1 MLTRNRLLAGA
12 SALAAASFVPPAQAQ
27 DTGASPPPPPGTTV
41 AVALGDSVAAIQLKL
56 NSVPA
61 GGSLVF
67 PAGTYNFG
75 GRTVRGKS
83 GITVYA
89 RGVVTINNGPSAG
102 TNGVFDFSNLQGW
115 VVRGLAPGQGFVFNG
130 SLVNA
135 TGANNFSVGNNVFS
149 GQASNGLDGSAIRLS
164 GASFGLIINNDFN
177 NCGGNVLGMYNWDN
191 ITCDGNHFDSS
202 YQPWS
207 VHNPDTPTL
216 TLGRNLI
223 FRRNVILGARRAAIE
238 IGPSST
244 GSQYFSGLIVDN
256 NFFDN
261 FNNDPASGQG
271 TLLPISLVGQAS
283 VNSTV
288 TNNFIRRGPINAGVV
303 CVGIEFTGS
312 GECKNNTIW
321 NFSYTIMTYGNGW
334 NVHDNMIY
342 NDGSGPSFGTLNNG
356 KGTGTFGP
364 ENIVTSPPPVPA
376 RPARIAW

>member
-1 MLTRNRLLAGA
+1 
-12 SALAAASFVPPAQAQ
+12 
-27 DTGASPPPPPGTTV
+27 
-41 AVALGDSVAAIQLKL
+41 
-56 NSVPA
+56 
-61 GGSLVF
+61 
-67 PAGTYNFG
+67 
-75 GRTVRGKS
+75 
-83 GITVYA
+83 
-89 RGVVTINNGPSAG
+89 
-102 TNGVFDFSNLQGW
+102 
-115 VVRGLAPGQGFVFNG
+115 
-130 SLVNA
+130 
-135 TGANNFSVGNNVFS
+135 
-149 GQASNGLDGSAIRLS
+149 
-164 GASFGLIINNDFN
+164 
-177 NCGGNVLGMYNWDN
+177 
-191 ITCDGNHFDSS
+191 
-202 YQPWS
+202 
-207 VHNPDTPTL
+207 
-216 TLGRNLI
+216 LGRNLI

-283 VNSTV
+283 VSTTV

-312 GECKNNTIW
+312 GACKNNTIW
-321 NFSYTIMTYGNGW
+321 NFSYTIMTYGGGW

-376 RPARIAW
+376 QPARIAW